1 MNYLII
7 LIILLSILIIL
18 GIIEN
23 TIHLRYLKSIPIRIH
38 VNGTRGKSSVTRLI
52 ASSLRSNGLKVLTK
66 TTGSLPRIILPDGKE
81 ISIHRRTR
89 PSIIEQR
96 KIVALAYKYK
106 VDVLVIE
113 CMALQPFLQ
122 WISESKLIQATHTL
136 ITNIRPDHLEIMG
149 PTVVDVADCLAG
161 STPVNAICILGD
173 SKYSTIYERACTD
186 RNSTLVLVDSDDK
199 NKAESINQKN
209 MKYIEHSENIAI
221 TWRLLR
227 ELNLNNDISIQGILN
242 TEPDPG
248 AMKFIEF
255 EYFGKCIYF
264 SNGFATND
272 PFSTKII
279 YDLSRKMAP
288 NVEKTILLVNLRE
301 DRADRTIQ
309 LAKCIDEWKG
319 INALFLIG
327 AGSNL
332 FLKETSALNKEKY
345 DITIFEEPKLNE
357 VIETILSEMK
367 NSCLV
372 VGIGNIAG
380 IGLEIV
386 EFFENRQKGDLK
398 IK

>member
-1 MNYLII
+1 MMFLII
-7 LIILLSILIIL
+7 LTILFCILMIL

-23 TIHLRYLKSIPIRIH
+23 TIHLSYLKAIPIRIH

-66 TTGSLPRIILPDGKE
+66 TTGTLPRIILPNGKE
-81 ISIHRRTR
+81 ISINRRTR

-96 KIVALAYKYK
+96 KIVELAYRYK
-106 VDVLVIE
+106 VDALVIE

-122 WISESKLIQATHTL
+122 WISESKLIKATHTL

-149 PTVVDVADCLAG
+149 PTVHDVAECLAG
-161 STPVNAICILGD
+161 STPINAVCILGD
-173 SKYSTIYERACTD
+173 ASYKSIYENSCLD
-186 RNSTLVLVDSDDK
+186 RHSKLILVDSNDH
-199 NKAESINQKN
+199 NQAEIISQKK

-221 TWRLLR
+221 TWRLLK
-227 ELNLNNDISIQGILN
+227 ELNLNNESSIQGIIA

-255 EYFGKCIYF
+255 NYFGKCIYF

-288 NVEKTILLVNLRE
+288 NAEKVILLVNLRE

-309 LAKCIDEWKG
+309 LATCIEDWVG
-319 INALFLIG
+319 IDSLFLLG

-332 FLKETSALNKEKY
+332 FLKETSINVKEKY
-345 DITIFEEPKLNE
+345 EITVFEDPNLTEL
-357 VIETILSEMK
+357 IETILSEIK
-367 NSCLV
+367 NNCLV
-372 VGIGNIAG
+372 IGIGNIAG

-386 EFFENRQKGDLK
+386 EFFENRQKGDVKLL
-398 IK
+398 